1 MDYILINIQQ
11 KNKNKPF
18 IAENEENNTVWY
30 NSILTV
36 KQSYY

>member
-11 KNKNKPF
+11 KKKKPF

-30 NSILTV
+30 NSILIV